1 MASIISKEQERNTK
15 SRGWL
20 IEWFE
25 DHSKGECS
33 SLLLLDGGVSTYLE
47 NIAAFSH
54 RSLWSSSL
62 LLRTTPI
69 NDSST
74 VNAGHEAIRA
84 CHEAF
89 FQAGSDIVSTVTY
102 QCHYN
107 CCGELLFQRGDVN
120 GEIRAITGND
130 IDQMLRDGIR
140 LAREARCNVLRDSVT
155 SRDLFVAASVGCYG
169 ASLADGSEY
178 RGMFFCNLAEKH
190 AIGYF
195 YSFWLFQICL
205 TNVLSSFNR
214 LDHSVVKK
222 ETTDYQRNN

>member
-1 MASIISKEQERNTK
+1 MERKKSDIMVSIISKEQERNTK

-20 IEWFE
+20 MEWFE
-25 DHSKGECS
+25 DHSKGESS

-47 NIAAFSH
+47 NITAFSH

-62 LLRTTPI
+62 LLRTNPI
-69 NDSST
+69 NYSST

-120 GEIRAITGND
+120 GEMHTIITGND

-140 LAREARCNVLRDSVT
+140 LAREARCNVLRDSVR
-155 SRDLFVAASVGCYG
+155 SRDLLIAASVGCYG
-169 ASLADGSEY
+169 AALADGSEY
-178 RGMFFCNLAEKH
+178 NGMLFCNLAEKY
-190 AIGYF
+190 IGALFVLVISNWSYKC
-195 YSFWLFQICL
+195 SFLL
-205 TNVLSSFNR
+205 
-214 LDHSVVKK
+214 
-222 ETTDYQRNN
+222 